1 MKLFLHDGD
10 RSPLVYPLI
19 EKASWIPVGQ
29 VGKTDA
35 SVGCWIFG
43 NTTESVDEDVTGDL
57 HAEGHVG
64 IVVSAGIVLTRL
76 IGACLKFP
84 ARC

>member
-1 MKLFLHDGD
+1 M
-10 RSPLVYPLI
+10 
-19 EKASWIPVGQ
+19 
-29 VGKTDA
+29 
-35 SVGCWIFG
+35 GCWIFG
-43 NTTESVDEDVTGDL
+43 NTTESVDEDITGDL

-76 IGACLKFP
+76 VGACLELP